1 MCKPVPDGSHPE
13 DGKGIRRNAHGG
25 DGREIGMKVEYL
37 TGGLAIGVAAGILAG
52 MIGVGGGIIIVPA
65 LAYFFKMDQH
75 TAQGTSL
82 AVLLPPTGLFAFLQY
97 YRAGHVNVGVALV
110 MIVGVLIG
118 GYFGGG
124 WAQAASGPALRKG
137 FAVFM
142 FIVALDMFFQK

>member
-1 MCKPVPDGSHPE
+1 
-13 DGKGIRRNAHGG
+13 
-25 DGREIGMKVEYL
+25 MKVGYL

-52 MIGVGGGIIIVPA
+52 MVGVGGGIIIVPA
-65 LAYFFKMDQH
+65 LLYFFKMDQH

-97 YRAGHVNVGVALV
+97 YKAGHVDVGIALV
-110 MIVGVLIG
+110 MIVGVLLG

-124 WAQAASGPALRKG
+124 WAQALSGPALRKG

-142 FIVALDMFFQK
+142 FVVALNMFFQK

>member
-1 MCKPVPDGSHPE
+1 
-13 DGKGIRRNAHGG
+13 
-25 DGREIGMKVEYL
+25 MKVGYL

-52 MIGVGGGIIIVPA
+52 MVGVGGGIIIVPA
-65 LAYFFKMDQH
+65 LLYFFKMDQH

-97 YRAGHVNVGVALV
+97 YKAGHVDIGIALV
-110 MIVGVLIG
+110 MIVGVLLG

-124 WAQAASGPALRKG
+124 WAQALSGPALRKG

-142 FIVALDMFFQK
+142 FVVALNMFFQK